1 MPKAN
6 LFIVED
12 DRVLAKQL
20 KLLFSA
26 QMDYNV
32 ITAFSKE
39 EALDI
44 LEGFT
49 PQVAVLDLG
58 LPPFEDSPEGGLSLI
73 PPLVERG
80 TKVIVLTGQTS
91 KEAAVQ
97 AIASGAFDYIMKPAE
112 PETLELSVKRALF
125 IREIEEEIRRREG
138 REVAIQRDMGI
149 VQGEE
154 GTSPLTEYA
163 FSEGLNELRD
173 KFEREIVEKAL
184 SITGFNVMRTA
195 RLLKISREALYYLL
209 RKHGIRRGA
218 QN

>member
-1 MPKAN
+1 MPEAN
-6 LFIVED
+6 LLIVED

-20 KLLFSA
+20 KLFFRA
-26 QMDYNV
+26 QGEYNI
-32 ITAFSKE
+32 ITASSRD
-39 EALDI
+39 EALEI
-44 LEGFT
+44 LEWFT
-49 PQVAVLDLG
+49 PQVALVDLG
-58 LPPFEDSPEGGLSLI
+58 LPPSEDSPEGGLSLI

-91 KEAAVQ
+91 REAAVQ

-125 IREIEEEIRRREG
+125 LREIEEEIRRREG
-138 REVAIQRDMGI
+138 REVVIRRDVGTA
-149 VQGEE
+149 QGEE

-173 KFEREIVEKAL
+173 KFEREIIEKAL
-184 SITGFNVMRTA
+184 NTTGFNVVRTA

-209 RKHGIRRGA
+209 RKHGIRRGE
-218 QN
+218 